1 MLVVWVFVA
10 LASYNTGTLTL
21 GMKALGCLVDEAANI
36 AVVDADG
43 KIVTDSLGSS
53 WASGPVA
60 REDKGRKGQGGVKKK
75 RASDGPVKV
84 VDETRDLNWRTL
96 WNEGTDAVLD
106 VPIGGVC
113 EVLYGGSD
121 GDEDYEGVEYQI

>member
-113 EVLYGGSD
+113 EVLYSGSD